1 MSRLPLDSRPLR
13 FRYRPRHTL
22 AFVAGFCA
30 LLFVSSL
37 LVGAGERPA
46 PTAAAPIAPS
56 ADAFAQLDEAYA
68 RDVLPLVKTYCLDCH
83 STETKEGELDL
94 EQFAGLANVRKK
106 PAAWQRVAEML
117 DNGEMPPKDADQPTA
132 DERKALRGWVGK
144 YLDAEARADAG
155 DPGRVVLR
163 RLSNVEYTY
172 TLRDLTGV
180 ATLDPAREFPVDGAA
195 GEGFTNTG
203 NALVMSP
210 ALLTKYLDA
219 GKQVAE
225 HAVLLPDGIRFSQHT
240 TRRDWTNET
249 LDEIRGFYRPYTD
262 ATGATRV
269 NLQGLVWDTNEGGR
283 LPLDKFLAATIAE
296 REAILAGK
304 KTIEAAAAEH
314 RVNSKY
320 LDILWRTLT
329 ARDRSPLVEPIRT
342 KWRTAKAEDVPA
354 IVTDIGRWQGAL
366 WKFSSVGHIG
376 KVGGPKAWMEPVDP
390 VLARQEVRLKL
401 APAADASGDAVFY
414 LSATPVFAGDGNAAG
429 GKATV
434 VWQQPRL
441 VAPGKGD
448 IPLADLRAVSEA
460 WTARRG
466 RMFASTAKSLAAAAE
481 VRDAS
486 KPANVEELAKRH
498 GVDADSLAAWLE
510 FLGLE
515 STGEAKIDSHL
526 TKATRGGGGYD
537 FISSWAAGDL
547 PSVVANSSDR
557 HVRIPGNMKPHGFA
571 VHPSP
576 ALNVATGWRS
586 PVSAKLRIEGTVV
599 HAHPECGN
607 GVVWSLEHRRGAIR
621 RRLAEGVSHGGAPVK
636 VGPIDSLAVLPGDFV
651 SLVVGPRDGNHSCDL
666 TAVDLVLVDTADAKR
681 TWNLAADVSPD
692 ILAGNPHADRLGNA
706 NVWHFYSEP
715 VATSAA
721 TGPAIPAGSLLATW
735 FAATSADER
744 RQLAEGIE
752 KLLAAGPPADAKHPD
767 AVLYRQLASFTGPLL
782 RAARDDVAQLRAA
795 GKVALGNARWGVD
808 AAQFAADGSLSVAA
822 PSTVEVR
829 LPGMLADGWEFAA
842 TATLAGAEGGTPS
855 VQVQAT
861 AAEPEPVSAPR
872 PDLPILVPA
881 SGAARDA
888 AIAALDAFRQV
899 FPPALCYMKI
909 VPVDEVVTLTLFY
922 REDDHLR
929 RLMLD
934 DAAAARLDRLW
945 DELRYVSQD
954 ALTLVDAYLQLMEYA
969 TQDADP
975 SVFEPLRKPINDR
988 AAAFRRRLAETEPQH
1003 VEAVL
1008 KFAELAYRRPLV
1020 AGETAE
1026 LRGLYAKLRRE
1037 EVSHDE
1043 AVRLTL
1049 ARVLVSPAFLYK
1061 IETPPEGNA
1070 SGPVNDWEF
1079 ATRLSY
1085 FLWSSAPDAELRSLA
1100 ASGKLRDE
1108 AVLRGQARRMLRD
1121 PKVRRL
1127 ASEFACQW
1135 LHIRD
1140 VAELEEK
1147 SEKHFPTFVSVR
1159 GAIQEEAIQFFADL
1173 FARGG
1178 SVLEIIDADHTFV
1191 NETLAKHYGI
1201 EGVSGDEWR
1210 RVDGMKARGRGGVLA
1225 QASTLAKQSGASR
1238 TSPILRG
1245 TWISEVLLGER
1256 LPRPPKNVPQ
1266 LPDDE
1271 AATANLTVRQLVERH
1286 SSDPKCAVCHMRFD
1300 HYGFALEN
1308 FDAIGRYR
1316 EKDLGDRPIDAH
1328 VKTPDGFEMN
1338 GVAGLREY
1346 LVTKRRDAVVRQFC
1360 RKLLGYALGR
1370 AVQLS
1375 DEPLL
1380 AAMQEELRAK
1390 NYDVSLAVEKIVL
1403 SRQFREI
1410 RGRDAAA
1417 EPEAH

>member
-1 MSRLPLDSRPLR
+1 MPRLSAGPRSSTIR
-13 FRYRPRHTL
+13 FSARRATAVPAVCAAVVL
-22 AFVAGFCA
+22 AAS
-30 LLFVSSL
+30 LFV
-37 LVGAGERPA
+37 GAKEKP
-46 PTAAAPIAPS
+46 AAPDATTNAPS
-56 ADAFAQLDEAYA
+56 ADVFDQLGEAYA
-68 RDVLPLVKTYCLDCH
+68 RDVLPLLESYCLDCH
-83 STETKEGELDL
+83 STQTKEGELDL
-94 EQFAGLANVRKK
+94 EQFAALASIRKK
-106 PAAWQRVAEML
+106 PAVWQRVAEML
-117 DNGEMPPKDADQPTA
+117 DNGEMPPKDADRPSA
-132 DERKALRGWVGK
+132 EERKALRGWVGK

-180 ATLDPAREFPVDGAA
+180 ESLAPAREFPVDGAA

-240 TRRDWTNET
+240 TRRDWTNEI

-304 KTIEAAAAEH
+304 KSIEAVAAEH
-314 RVNSKY
+314 RVNAKY
-320 LDILWRTLT
+320 LDILWHTLT
-329 ARDRSPLVEPIRT
+329 AGDGSPLVERLRT
-342 KWRTAKAEDVPA
+342 MWRAAKVEDVPA
-354 IVTDIGRWQGAL
+354 IVTEIGRWQGAL

-401 APAADASGDAVFY
+401 APAADAKGDSVFY

-460 WTARRG
+460 WTARRE
-466 RMFASTAKSLAAAAE
+466 RMFASAAKGLTVAAE

-486 KPANVEELAKRH
+486 KPANIAELAERH

-537 FISSWAAGDL
+537 FIASWAAGDL
-547 PSVVANSSDR
+547 PSVVANASDR
-557 HVRIPGNMKPHGFA
+557 HVRIPGNMKPHGLA

-576 ALNVATGWRS
+576 TLNVATGWRS

-636 VGPIDSLAVLPGDFV
+636 VGPIDALAVLPGDFV
-651 SLVVGPRDGNHSCDL
+651 SLVVGPRDGDHACDL
-666 TAVDLVLVDTADAKR
+666 TAVDLVLVDAADAKR

-706 NVWHFYSEP
+706 DVWHFYSEP
-715 VATSAA
+715 VANNAA
-721 TGPAIPAGSLLATW
+721 TGPAIPPGSLLATW

-744 RQLAEGIE
+744 RQLAEGIA
-752 KLLAAGPPADAKHPD
+752 KLLAAGPPADAAHPD
-767 AVLYRQLASFTGPLL
+767 AVLYRQLASFAGPLL
-782 RAARDDVAQLRAA
+782 RAARDDAA
-795 GKVALGNARWGVD
+795 KTRGTGKAPQGDARWGVD
-808 AAQFAADGSLSVAA
+808 AARFAADGSLSVAA

-829 LPGMLADGWEFAA
+829 LPGMLAGGWELVAA
-842 TATLAGAEGGTPS
+842 ATLAAAEGGAPS

-861 AAEPEPVSAPR
+861 AAKPEPAAGPR
-872 PDLPILVPA
+872 PDLPILVPE

-888 AIAALDAFRQV
+888 AIAALEAFRQV

-934 DAAAARLDRLW
+934 DAAAAKLDRLW
-945 DELRYVSQD
+945 DHLRYVSQD
-954 ALTLVDAYLQLMEYA
+954 ALTLVDAYAQLMEYA
-969 TQDADP
+969 TQDGDP
-975 SVFEPLRKPINDR
+975 SLFEPLRKPIDDR
-988 AAAFRRRLAETEPQH
+988 AAAYRRRLVETEPQH
-1003 VEAVL
+1003 VEAAL

-1026 LRGLYAKLRRE
+1026 LRGLYSKLRRE
-1037 EVSHDE
+1037 EVPHDE
-1043 AVRLTL
+1043 AVRLAL

-1061 IETPPEGNA
+1061 IEAPPQGSA
-1070 SGPVNDWEF
+1070 SGPVNDWEL

-1085 FLWSSAPDAELRSLA
+1085 FLWASAPDAELRSLA

-1108 AVLRGQARRMLRD
+1108 AVLRAQTRRMLRD

-1127 ASEFACQW
+1127 ANEFACQW

-1147 SEKHFPTFVSVR
+1147 SAKHFPTFVSVR
-1159 GAIQEEAIQFFADL
+1159 EAIQEESIQFFADL

-1178 SVLEIIDADHTFV
+1178 SVLEILDADHTFL

-1201 EGVSGDEWR
+1201 EGITGDAWR

-1256 LPRPPKNVPQ
+1256 MPRPPKNVPQ

-1271 AATANLTVRQLVERH
+1271 TATANLTVRQMVERH
-1286 SSDPKCAVCHMRFD
+1286 SSDPKCAVCHVRFD

-1316 EKDLGDRPIDAH
+1316 EKDLGDRPIDSRA
-1328 VKTPDGFEMN
+1328 KTPDGVEMN
-1338 GVAGLREY
+1338 GVAGLREF
-1346 LVTKRRDAVVRQFC
+1346 LVTKRREAFVRQFC

-1380 AAMQEELRAK
+1380 AAMQEELREK
-1390 NYDVSLAVEKIVL
+1390 NYDASLAVEKIVV

-1417 EPEAH
+1417 EPEGH